1 MRSINGVIISC
12 LGLGDNNSFVVK
24 TIIECK
30 NGSAVQAHMKMLQS
44 IIDKMDA
51 FSKECK
57 QWCLTL
63 QIVVLGFVFRHP
75 SYTMLAVVVVATV
88 LFAAMDAGYLAYSR
102 WYRRQQENFVKKI
115 DVMDDYEKEMFH
127 VRTLEGHKLYC
138 EISSAFFSF
147 SVLPFYVCGIV
158 FAMFLMVK

>member
-1 MRSINGVIISC
+1 
-12 LGLGDNNSFVVK
+12 
-24 TIIECK
+24 
-30 NGSAVQAHMKMLQS
+30 MKMLQS

-75 SYTMLAVVVVATV
+75 SYTVLAVVVVATV

-115 DVMDDYEKEMFH
+115 DVMDDYEKEIFH
-127 VRTLEGHKLYC
+127 VRTLEGRRLYC
-138 EISSAFFSF
+138 EISSAFFS
-147 SVLPFYVCGIV
+147 SCVLPFYMCGIV
-158 FAMFLMVK
+158 FAIFLMVK